1 MKKGMI
7 LTTGLIFMLV
17 GCGAEESSIN
27 SSATEETE
35 AVTQTEQVS
44 TESDSGENADEEVVE
59 QEEDENA
66 AKETQAGKRSD
77 PVAVGETHIVDVS
90 IYDNDF
96 NTYAGKA
103 EITINSIQRGQEVWE
118 YVQGVN
124 QFNEEPVE
132 DHEYLMADVTAKLIE
147 AETED
152 YAWRLSDMDFSFIGS
167 DGSPYEWTSVVVDP
181 ALGGEIYEGGTVE
194 GKVVNM
200 VKKDDPILLVYEDSN
215 WDNIFFATE

>member
-7 LTTGLIFMLV
+7 LTTGLVFMLV
-17 GCGAEESSIN
+17 GCGAEESSMN

-35 AVTQTEQVS
+35 AITQTEQVS
-44 TESDSGENADEEVVE
+44 TESDSGENEDEEVVE
-59 QEEDENA
+59 QEEDENTA
-66 AKETQAGKRSD
+66 EETQAGKRSD

-96 NTYAGKA
+96 NTYEGKA

-124 QFNEEPVE
+124 QFNEEPAE
-132 DHEYLMADVTAKLIE
+132 GHEYLMADVTAKLIE

>member
-7 LTTGLIFMLV
+7 LTTGLVFMLV

-35 AVTQTEQVS
+35 VVTQTEQVS
-44 TESDSGENADEEVVE
+44 TESDITKTAGEEVVE
-59 QEEDENA
+59 QKNDENA

-96 NTYAGKA
+96 NTYVGKA
-103 EITINSIQRGQEVWE
+103 KITINSIQRGQEVWE
-118 YVQGVN
+118 YIQGIN
-124 QFNEEPVE
+124 QFNEEPAE
-132 DHEYLMADVTAKLIE
+132 GHEYLMADVTAELVE

>member
-7 LTTGLIFMLV
+7 LTTGLVFMLV

-27 SSATEETE
+27 SSATDETE

-44 TESDSGENADEEVVE
+44 TESDSGENADDEVVE
-59 QEEDENA
+59 QEDDENSA
-66 AKETQAGKRSD
+66 EETQAGKRSD

-118 YVQGVN
+118 YVQGIN
-124 QFNEEPVE
+124 QFNEEPAE
-132 DHEYLMADVTAKLIE
+132 GHEYLMADVTAELVE